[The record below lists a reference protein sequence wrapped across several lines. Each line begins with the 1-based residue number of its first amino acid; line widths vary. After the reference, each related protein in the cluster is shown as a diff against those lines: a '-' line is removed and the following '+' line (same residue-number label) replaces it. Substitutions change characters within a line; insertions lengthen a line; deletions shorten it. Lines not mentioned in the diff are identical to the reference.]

1 MNTKKIILGIA
12 LLLLCIGIFKPDLG
26 SWTSLLKR
34 NPSVPSEKLDLIKPS
49 GDLLLKA
56 NDVIKALSTDSDRK
70 VDGKRL
76 ASLYSDIAT
85 LISLDGKDEIVKT
98 TEDIRQANRLSGLM
112 LKLDIKGKYPDLPEA
127 NETLLKEAIGDDQV
141 LLNQDLRA
149 KAVNGF
155 KALAW
160 ACNEG
165 SK

>member
-1 MNTKKIILGIA
+1 MSTKKILLSVA
-12 LLLLCIGIFKPDLG
+12 LLLLCVGILKPDLG
-26 SWTSLLKR
+26 SWTSLLDR
-34 NPSVPSEKLDLIKPS
+34 NPAVPVVNLDLSEPSE
-49 GDLLLKA
+49 DLLPKA
-56 NDVIKALSTDSDRK
+56 NNVVKALSVDSDRK

-76 ASLYSDIAT
+76 ASLYNDMAT
-85 LISLDGKDEIVKT
+85 LISLDGTDEIIKT

-127 NETLLKEAIGDDQV
+127 NEALVKAAIGDDQV